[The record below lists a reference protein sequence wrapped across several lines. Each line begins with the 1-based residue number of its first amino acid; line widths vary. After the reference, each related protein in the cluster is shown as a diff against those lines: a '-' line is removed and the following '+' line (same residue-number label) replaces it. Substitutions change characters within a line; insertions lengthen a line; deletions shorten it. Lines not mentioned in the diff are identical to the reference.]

1 MSQLVQDDRK
11 LVGAHVDR
19 EVREK
24 LLALA
29 RREDRSLASI
39 VRRALAR
46 ELERGPDDM
55 EGDRA

>member
-1 MSQLVQDDRK
+1 MSQFVQEDRK

-46 ELERGPDDM
+46 ELERGPDN
-55 EGDRA
+55 EEEA

>member
-11 LVGAHVDR
+11 LVGAHVGAEMR
-19 EVREK
+19 GQ

-29 RREDRSLASI
+29 REEDRSLASI

-46 ELERGPDDM
+46 ELEHAHNETEARP
-55 EGDRA
+55 